1 MRVEDFRDEAAEL
14 RSRIREEGKLSD
26 ELDAQIME
34 AIGRAFQLFVAENPD
49 AALEEN

>member
-1 MRVEDFRDEAAEL
+1 MHRHFQNEEPEL
-14 RSRIREEGKLSD
+14 RDRIREEGKLSD
-26 ELDAQIME
+26 ELDAQVME